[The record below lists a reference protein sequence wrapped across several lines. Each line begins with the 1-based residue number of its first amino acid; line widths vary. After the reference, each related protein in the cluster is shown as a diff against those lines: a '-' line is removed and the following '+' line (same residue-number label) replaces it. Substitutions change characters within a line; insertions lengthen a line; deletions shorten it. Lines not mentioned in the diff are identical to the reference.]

1 MLDQRG
7 RLLMAALGFAGV
19 LHALDAWRCNMRLGT
34 VAVVVA
40 LALGIAAA
48 LEARALGLTEVGD
61 TPHRGH

>member
-1 MLDQRG
+1 MG
-7 RLLMAALGFAGV
+7 ALKTKIGPA
-19 LHALDAWRCNMRLGT
+19 
-34 VAVVVA
+34 AVVVA